1 MRQLKWVFVCLLV
14 LFALSFVF
22 TIGVFMIGCTPQVMG
37 KTGFDVELSVTGMAR
52 VTSVFRVMGALVKKS
67 DALVIDDAV
76 YKVTKLVAPLNGWH
90 LDPDKPQHFTV
101 EVWALRGSDPAQGA
115 NAAIAERVKAAL
127 IKTVEDLG
135 FQASVESIEPRKVAH
150 KLVMN

>member
-1 MRQLKWVFVCLLV
+1 MRPLKWVFICLLV

-22 TIGVFMIGCTPQVMG
+22 TIGCTPQVMG
-37 KTGFDVELSVTGMAR
+37 KTGFDVELSVTGMTR
-52 VTSVFRVMGALVKKS
+52 VTSVFRVMGSLTKS

-76 YKVTKLVAPLNGWH
+76 YKVTRLQAPLNGWH
-90 LDPDKPQHFTV
+90 LDPNEPQCFTV

-115 NAAIAERVKAAL
+115 NAAISERVKAAL

-135 FQASVESIEPRKVAH
+135 LQASVKSIEPRKVVH
-150 KLVMN
+150 KFVMN

>member
-1 MRQLKWVFVCLLV
+1 MRQLKWALVCLLV
-14 LFALSFVF
+14 LFAMSFVF
-22 TIGVFMIGCTPQVMG
+22 MSCTPQVMG
-37 KTGFDVELSVTGMAR
+37 KTGFDVELSVTGMTR
-52 VTSVFRVMGALVKKS
+52 VTSVFRVMGSLKNS

-76 YKVTKLVAPLNGWH
+76 YKVTRLKAPLNGWH
-90 LDPDKPQHFTV
+90 LDPNAPQRITV
-101 EVWALRGSDPAQGA
+101 EVWALRGSDPVQGA

-135 FQASVESIEPRKVAH
+135 FQASVESIEPRKVVH

>member
-1 MRQLKWVFVCLLV
+1 MRQLKWVFICLVV
-14 LFALSFVF
+14 LFAVSFVF
-22 TIGVFMIGCTPQVMG
+22 QIGCTPQAMG
-37 KTGFDVELSVTGMAR
+37 KTGFDVKLSVTGMTR
-52 VTSVFRVMGALVKKS
+52 VTSVFGVMRSLQKT

-76 YKVTKLVAPLNGWH
+76 YKVTKLEAPLNGWH
-90 LDPDKPQHFTV
+90 LDPDEPQNFTV

-115 NAAIAERVKAAL
+115 NEAISERVKAAL